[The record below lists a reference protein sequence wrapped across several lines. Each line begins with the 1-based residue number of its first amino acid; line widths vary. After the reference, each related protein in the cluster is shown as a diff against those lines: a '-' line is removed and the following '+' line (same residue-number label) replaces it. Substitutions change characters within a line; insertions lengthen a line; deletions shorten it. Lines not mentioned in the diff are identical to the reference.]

1 MKCKSST
8 KNVGVNNRNTDFC
21 KPVIAAN
28 LQNVSG
34 ILSAGT
40 DRGCNAHVSA
50 KYRTHVFLEIAD
62 TSSATESVADWA
74 DSASDFDANTPAA
87 YLEACAEHDRIV
99 FLIHGG

>member
-1 MKCKSST
+1 MYLGFYPQ
-8 KNVGVNNRNTDFC
+8 V
-21 KPVIAAN
+21 PIAD
-28 LQNVSG
+28 VTPMY
-34 ILSAGT
+34 I
-40 DRGCNAHVSA
+40 SA